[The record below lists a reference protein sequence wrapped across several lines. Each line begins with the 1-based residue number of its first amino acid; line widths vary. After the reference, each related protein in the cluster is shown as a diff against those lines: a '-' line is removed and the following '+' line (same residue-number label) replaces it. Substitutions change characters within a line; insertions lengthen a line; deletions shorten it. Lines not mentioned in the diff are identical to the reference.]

1 MATTG
6 PEPGPGLADTGSTRS
21 WHDMGGLDAG
31 RLDQSEHDHE
41 LWEKR
46 VDALLVLL
54 NSRGLF
60 SVDALRRALED
71 LGEDAFETMSYY
83 ERWIAAVARNLVE
96 VGVLTAEEI
105 SRRME
110 EVQERGKTYGEAS
123 AVEASR

>member
-1 MATTG
+1 
-6 PEPGPGLADTGSTRS
+6 
-21 WHDMGGLDAG
+21 MGGFDAG
-31 RLDQSEHDHE
+31 RLDLSEHDYE

-96 VGVLTAEEI
+96 VGVLTSEEI

>member
-1 MATTG
+1 MD
-6 PEPGPGLADTGSTRS
+6 GPGNSSAQGIADAGLIRS
-21 WHDMGGLDAG
+21 WHDMGGLGAG
-31 RLDQSEHDHE
+31 AVERGEHDYE

-96 VGVLTAEEI
+96 VGVLTSEEI
-105 SRRME
+105 SRRIE
-110 EVQERGKTYGEAS
+110 EVQARGATYGEA
-123 AVEASR
+123 AAARQPG

>member
-1 MATTG
+1 MDR
-6 PEPGPGLADTGSTRS
+6 PGNSSAQGIASEGLIRS
-21 WHDMGGLDAG
+21 WHDVGGLGAG
-31 RLDQSEHDHE
+31 AVERGEHDYE
-41 LWEKR
+41 LWEQR

-96 VGVLTAEEI
+96 VGVLTSEEI
-105 SRRME
+105 SRRIE
-110 EVQERGKTYGEAS
+110 EVQARGATYGVA
-123 AVEASR
+123 AAARQPG